1 MQNAIKRLSG
11 TGLTLYILV
20 FSFITY
26 FSMYGLRKPF
36 SATTYSNI
44 EGWTLDIDLK
54 VVLVVSQ
61 VLGYTISK
69 FIGIKVIT
77 ELNRAHRLQ
86 AIVVLVSIALLAL
99 LLLPLVP
106 LQYKFIALFI
116 NGLPLGMIWGIVI
129 SFVEGRRA
137 SEFLGAALTVS
148 FILASG
154 FVKSVGSY
162 LIQELA
168 VAEFWMPFYTGLIFY
183 PLLLVAAFM
192 LSMSPPPS
200 KEDEALR
207 VHRDTMS
214 GEKKAAFFK
223 QWQLG
228 LVCLI
233 IVQIL
238 LTALRD
244 IRGNYEAEIWQELG
258 FGGQPE
264 IFATLG
270 LKVAL
275 FLAVILSCF
284 SLIKNNRNAFIGYH
298 WLIMAGCLLMLGVT
312 AAFNLAYVDA
322 QTWMLLLTI
331 GLFTAYVPFS
341 SVLFDRMVAATGSV
355 GTATFGIYL
364 CDSFGYLGSVVLTLV
379 RYLSDIK
386 LSWLAFLQQMVTL
399 LAMGSIGLMLVAVLF
414 FHHRLPKKQQA
425 QTSESASHSELS
437 LDTKPT
443 LAEQN

>member
-1 MQNAIKRLSG
+1 MDKVVNKLGGAA
-11 TGLTLYILV
+11 LTLYILV

-36 SATTYSNI
+36 SATTYTNVD
-44 EGWTLDIDLK
+44 GWHFDIDLK

-61 VLGYTISK
+61 VFGYTISK

-77 ELNRAHRLQ
+77 ELNRQRRLQ
-86 AIVVLVSIALLAL
+86 AITVLVTIALLAL
-99 LLLPLVP
+99 LLLPMLPV
-106 LQYKFIALFI
+106 QYKFIALFI

-129 SFVEGRRA
+129 SFVEGRKT

-148 FILASG
+148 FIVASG

-162 LIQELA
+162 LIQDLA
-168 VAEFWMPFYTGLIFY
+168 VSEFWMPFYTGLIFY
-183 PLLLVAAFM
+183 PLLLSSAFM
-192 LSMSPPPS
+192 LSLSPPPT

-214 GEKKAAFFK
+214 GEMKLTFFK
-223 QWQLG
+223 KWQLG
-228 LVCLI
+228 LICLV

-258 FGGQPE
+258 FGNQPE

-270 LKVAL
+270 IKVGI
-275 FLAVILSCF
+275 FLAIILSCF
-284 SLIKNNRNAFIGYH
+284 SLVKNNRSAFIGYH
-298 WLIMAGCLLMLGVT
+298 WLIMAGCVLMVAVTLG
-312 AAFNLAYVDA
+312 FNLNLVDG

-364 CDSFGYLGSVVLTLV
+364 CDAFGYLGSVILTLV
-379 RYLSDIK
+379 KYLSDIT
-386 LSWLAFLQQMVTL
+386 LSWVDFLQLMVVIL
-399 LAMGSIGLMLVAVLF
+399 SVSSVVMMLISAVFFARKLPYIASEPVRQSQPLISNQIKPLADKTI
-414 FHHRLPKKQQA
+414 
-425 QTSESASHSELS
+425 
-437 LDTKPT
+437 
-443 LAEQN
+443 

>member
-1 MQNAIKRLSG
+1 M
-11 TGLTLYILV
+11 LV

-36 SATTYSNI
+36 SATTYANI
-44 EGWTLDIDLK
+44 DGWTSDIDLK
-54 VVLVVSQ
+54 VLLVVSQ

-77 ELNRAHRLQ
+77 ELNRQYRLQ
-86 AIVVLVSIALLAL
+86 AIIALVTIALAAL

-106 LQYKFIALFI
+106 LKYKFIALFI

-129 SFVEGRRA
+129 SFVEGRKT

-148 FILASG
+148 FIVASG

-162 LIQELA
+162 LIQELS
-168 VAEFWMPFYTGLIFY
+168 VPEFWMPFYTGLLFY
-183 PLLLVAAFM
+183 PLLIISAYM
-192 LSMSPPPS
+192 LSMSPPPT

-214 GEKKAAFFK
+214 GKMKRTFFK
-223 QWQLG
+223 KWQLG
-228 LVCLI
+228 LICLI

-258 FGGQPE
+258 FGDQPE

-270 LKVAL
+270 LKVGL

-284 SLIKNNRNAFIGYH
+284 SMIKNNRSAFIGYH
-298 WLIMAGCLLMLGVT
+298 WLIMTGCLLMVVVTLGFHLH
-312 AAFNLAYVDA
+312 AIDP

-341 SVLFDRMVAATGSV
+341 SVLFDRMVAATGSI

-364 CDSFGYLGSVVLTLV
+364 CDAFGYLGSVVLTFI
-379 RYLSDIK
+379 RYLGDIR
-386 LSWLAFLQQMVTL
+386 LSWVEFLQQMVML
-399 LAMGSIGLMLVAVLF
+399 LSIGSVGLMLVSAIF
-414 FHHRLPKKQQA
+414 FARKLPKFDKQA
-425 QTSESASHSELS
+425 FAVKPLS
-437 LDTKPT
+437 SSNTGKR
-443 LAEQN
+443 LAG